1 MERVS
6 LNRIEKENI
15 QNLQFRNQEV
25 LKDRNEQMHRQQE
38 LYRAMLLGNAHKGK
52 VKIIFESL
60 TGRNVVDTT
69 IWATTDKNVVL
80 KGGMLIPICCIVDVI
95 C

>member
-6 LNRIEKENI
+6 LNRIEKESI
-15 QNLQFRNQEV
+15 QSLQFTHHEV
-25 LKDRNEQMHRQQE
+25 LPDHTARDRRKQD
-38 LYRAMLLGNAHKGK
+38 LYRGMVLGNAYKGK
-52 VKIIFESL
+52 VKIIFQSL
-60 TGRNVVDTT
+60 TGINVVDTT

-80 KGGMLIPICCIVDVI
+80 KGGLLIPICCILEVI

>member
-6 LNRIEKENI
+6 LNRIEKECI
-15 QNLQFRNQEV
+15 QSLQFKNNEV
-25 LKDRNEQMHRQQE
+25 LPDPMAQALRKQD
-38 LYRAMLLGNAHKGK
+38 LYRGMVLGNAYKGK
-52 VKIIFESL
+52 VKIIFQSL
-60 TGRNVVDTT
+60 TGINVVDTT

-80 KGGMLIPICCIVDVI
+80 KGGLLIPICCIMEVI